1 MNLISL
7 LLAVE
12 LNGQQLSRGTEVLQE
27 SAQACLISP
36 DILKAQVKSD
46 ALTVVV
52 HEGQTY
58 LRIGGSDKSTQD
70 SCQIDESAGIARLT
84 LPAESLLP
92 KSLTIGQTT
101 RLDQAVALVN
111 EPVGNIQ
118 TIPSLAIDLLA
129 GSTSQTLGLTGSH
142 GNTQVFAQQSLGLGV
157 GRPSW
162 SSETLF
168 SSGASLTLGHQ
179 SLLTGQT
186 NTPVATTGIAFSTRA
201 QPLRQT
207 QTHANLVLQSPS
219 RLRFLDTNGNTLYS
233 SSLLTTG
240 QYQVSGL
247 LGSPG
252 PSLLQVEVIGA
263 DGQRQVIGLPW
274 TNSPLLLA
282 PTEQIIDVFL
292 GSDWQ
297 QFKLHRG
304 LSISESLRLQLERGN
319 AQSDHGRLLGGI
331 SSRRWSRWLI
341 SSDLGLACDGSQAC
355 QPEHRLQ
362 AIFRQ
367 DRFFQ
372 LTLEEQG
379 QAGRYIGLTFGAA
392 SGHQTSLSLGQSAT
406 GDFQAFA
413 SWQKRL
419 GQGAQLQLQWR
430 HSALTGHGVLL
441 SLHLPLGHQMNSD
454 VSVQTSDAGRP
465 SLQAALHHRPAGEYG
480 RSISLTRREGPTPS
494 QAFDLRQEAAIGSL
508 SLTARRLGTQ
518 HQIQGQLASRLWV
531 TSEGLTL
538 GRLSDANLVVHNTGL
553 SAASMRQNQQPD
565 QKADAQGR
573 IWFANAPAWSR
584 PDYRISAKS
593 LPFYID
599 WKGGQT
605 SLPTT
610 KRRAYRVDHRQDWR
624 MQLSTKLN
632 LEPILIQ
639 GIQEI
644 RQRHGRAVSFSP
656 DGHVDLGQ
664 PSELPLRVRSTDGT
678 TRLCGQ
684 PEVQPNQNGELL
696 LDCVVES
703 QPPTDPNQQPRI
715 QPLLEAQTTE
725 PPPSSG

>member
-36 DILKAQVKSD
+36 NILQAQVKSD

-58 LRIGGSDKSTQD
+58 LRIGGSGKGKQD
-70 SCQIDESAGIARLT
+70 SCQVDEAAGIARLT

-186 NTPVATTGIAFSTRA
+186 NTPIATTGIAYSTRA

-207 QTHANLVLQSPS
+207 QTHASLVLQSPS
-219 RLRFLDTNGNTLYS
+219 RLRFLDTNGHTLYS

-252 PSLLQVEVIGA
+252 PGLLQVEVIGA

-292 GSDWQ
+292 GADWQ

-319 AQSDHGRLLGGI
+319 AQSVHGRLLGGI

-341 SSDLGLACDGSQAC
+341 SSDLGLACDGS
-355 QPEHRLQ
+355 
-362 AIFRQ
+362 
-367 DRFFQ
+367 
-372 LTLEEQG
+372 
-379 QAGRYIGLTFGAA
+379 
-392 SGHQTSLSLGQSAT
+392 
-406 GDFQAFA
+406 
-413 SWQKRL
+413 K
-419 GQGAQLQLQWR
+419 
-430 HSALTGHGVLL
+430 
-441 SLHLPLGHQMNSD
+441 
-454 VSVQTSDAGRP
+454 
-465 SLQAALHHRPAGEYG
+465 
-480 RSISLTRREGPTPS
+480 
-494 QAFDLRQEAAIGSL
+494 
-508 SLTARRLGTQ
+508 
-518 HQIQGQLASRLWV
+518 
-531 TSEGLTL
+531 
-538 GRLSDANLVVHNTGL
+538 
-553 SAASMRQNQQPD
+553 
-565 QKADAQGR
+565 
-573 IWFANAPAWSR
+573 
-584 PDYRISAKS
+584 
-593 LPFYID
+593 
-599 WKGGQT
+599 
-605 SLPTT
+605 
-610 KRRAYRVDHRQDWR
+610 
-624 MQLSTKLN
+624 
-632 LEPILIQ
+632 
-639 GIQEI
+639 
-644 RQRHGRAVSFSP
+644 
-656 DGHVDLGQ
+656 
-664 PSELPLRVRSTDGT
+664 
-678 TRLCGQ
+678 
-684 PEVQPNQNGELL
+684 
-696 LDCVVES
+696 
-703 QPPTDPNQQPRI
+703 
-715 QPLLEAQTTE
+715 
-725 PPPSSG
+725 